1 MPIENWIKMF
11 DNNDASQLSKTG
23 AICKRVDL
31 IFEKLQDE
39 FIDTFGVSED
49 FVKLQR
55 KRIELELLLSKQA
68 RTGNMS
74 DQFFIDFLQDEIE
87 EIKKFKTSK
96 NNIWETIPWVEF
108 EMGGMHINTFT
119 TTVFE
124 YYNRIKFVIKK
135 VEAKY
140 KPELKNKKNGRV

>member
-1 MPIENWIKMF
+1 MPIENWIKMY
-11 DNNDASQLSKTG
+11 DNNDPTQLSRTG
-23 AICKRVDL
+23 KICKRVEL

-55 KRIELELLLSKQA
+55 KRIDLELLLCKQVQ
-68 RTGNMS
+68 TGNMS
-74 DQFFIDFLQDEIE
+74 DQFFIDFLQDEISE
-87 EIKKFKTSK
+87 MKRYKTAK
-96 NNIWETIPWVEF
+96 NNIWDTIPWVEF

-124 YYNRIKFVIKK
+124 YYNRVKFVMKK
-135 VEAKY
+135 AEAKA
-140 KPELKNKKNGRV
+140 KPTQNNNKK